1 LFAHKFI
8 SLIISFLFLNG
19 CGFHPLYKEDSQEIK
34 SHLTHIKIQT
44 IPDRE
49 GQILHNQL
57 STLLTPYGAAARPL
71 YTLATTL
78 TFVTRGV
85 AIQKDATA
93 SQEAI
98 DLTFTIILSDFKT
111 GKILHSTSETLSVDY
126 VVSFTAPYSNLVE
139 EKSAKR
145 RLVDEAAQSIRLHLA
160 SFFSH
165 REASLPLKT
174 NEALA

>member
-1 LFAHKFI
+1 MVSILLL
-8 SLIISFLFLNG
+8 SS

-34 SHLTHIKIQT
+34 HHLTHIKIQT
-44 IPDRE
+44 IPNRE

-57 STLLTPYGAAARPL
+57 STLLTPHGAAAHPL
-71 YTLATTL
+71 YTLSTTL
-78 TFVTRGV
+78 IFATRGV

-93 SQEAI
+93 SQEAV
-98 DLTFTIILSDFKT
+98 DLTFKIILTDFKT
-111 GKILHSTSETLSVDY
+111 GDVLYSTSETLSVDY

-160 SFFSH
+160 SFFSK
-165 REASLPLKT
+165 SKSSQPLKI